1 MPANRETRPDAKYD
15 GPMTPD
21 ELLGARLANQLLTVA
36 GSGDA
41 ATVVSRFGAVQAQE
55 YNQSVWA
62 LGLRTAQGDLA
73 AIEAAVGAGTILRTW
88 PMRGTIHFVPAADA
102 RWLVNLLAPRRI
114 RQMTS
119 VYEKIGL
126 TGSVFS
132 RAGDIV
138 TAVLAGGHRRQR
150 KDLYSILTQHGID
163 CSPSPHGSRG
173 GHILGY
179 LSMLG
184 LICLGPLDGRQA
196 TFVLLDEWAP
206 ASRTPAEPLAELAR
220 RYFASHGPATAK
232 DFAWWSGLTLREV
245 RQASELAGPALASV
259 SLAGQDYWYETE
271 SGPAT
276 GPGGAW
282 LLPAF
287 DEYTVAYRD
296 RAVLLGGREMPPSE
310 LLNPVMVLDGLVV
323 GVWRATIGKT
333 LVRITLAPFDGVTAA
348 GLGRFE
354 QPCARYAAFSGLD
367 VEVETGDYRQVRRIR
382 AQ

>member
-1 MPANRETRPDAKYD
+1 MPANREARPDAKYD

-41 ATVVSRFGAVQAQE
+41 TAVVSRFGAVQAQE

-62 LGLRTAQGDLA
+62 LGLRTAGADLA
-73 AIEAAVGAGTILRTW
+73 AIEAAVSAGTILRTW

-114 RQMTS
+114 RQMTG

-126 TGSVFS
+126 TASVFS

-138 TAVLAGGHRRQR
+138 AAVLAGGHRRQR

-163 CSPSPHGSRG
+163 CSASPNGSRG

-184 LICLGPLDGRQA
+184 LLCLGPLDGRQA

-206 ASRTPAEPLAELAR
+206 ASRAPAEPLAELAR

-245 RQASELAGPALASV
+245 RQATELAGPAIASV
-259 SLAGQDYWYETE
+259 QVAGQDYWWAAE
-271 SGPAT
+271 SGPTAERA
-276 GPGGAW
+276 GAW

-296 RAVLLGGREMPPSE
+296 RAVLLGGREMPHSE
-310 LLNPVMVLDGLVV
+310 LLNPVMVLDGRVV
-323 GVWRATIGKT
+323 GVWRAVIGKT
-333 LVRITLAPFDGVTAA
+333 SVRITLAPFDGATAA
-348 GLGRFE
+348 EVDRFE
-354 QPCARYAAFSGLD
+354 QPCAHYGAFAGLD
-367 VEVETGDYRQVRRIR
+367 VDVEAGDYRQVRRIR

>member
-1 MPANRETRPDAKYD
+1 MPANREARPDAKYD

-36 GSGDA
+36 GPGDA
-41 ATVVSRFGAVQAQE
+41 AAVVSRFGAVQAQE

-62 LGLRTAQGDLA
+62 LGLRTAGADLA
-73 AIEAAVGAGTILRTW
+73 AIEAAVSAGTILRTW

-114 RQMTS
+114 RQMTG

-126 TGSVFS
+126 TASVFS

-138 TAVLAGGHRRQR
+138 AAVLAGGHRRQR

-163 CSPSPHGSRG
+163 CSASPNGSRG

-206 ASRTPAEPLAELAR
+206 ASRAPAEPLAEVAR

-232 DFAWWSGLTLREV
+232 DFAWWSGLTLGEV
-245 RQASELAGPALASV
+245 RQATELAGPALASV
-259 SLAGQDYWYETE
+259 QVAGQDYWYAAE
-271 SGPAT
+271 SGPTAE
-276 GPGGAW
+276 GAGAW

-296 RAVLLGGREMPPSE
+296 RALLLGGREMPHSE

-333 LVRITLAPFDGVTAA
+333 TAAITLAPFDGVTAA
-348 GLGRFE
+348 ELGRFE
-354 QPCARYAAFSGLD
+354 QPCARYGAFAGLD
-367 VEVETGDYRQVRRIR
+367 VDVESGDYRQVRRIR

>member
-1 MPANRETRPDAKYD
+1 MPANREARPDAKYD

-36 GSGDA
+36 GADDA
-41 ATVVSRFGAVQAQE
+41 ATVVSRFLAVQAQE

-62 LGLRTAQGDLA
+62 LGLRTPQADLA
-73 AIEAAVGAGTILRTW
+73 AIEAAVNAGTILRTW

-102 RWLVNLLAPRRI
+102 RWLVDLLAPRKI

-126 TGSVFS
+126 TTSVLS

-138 TAVLAGGHRRQR
+138 AAMLTGGHRRQR

-163 CSPSPHGSRG
+163 CSASPNGSRG

-206 ASRTPAEPLAELAR
+206 ASRVPAEPLAELAR
-220 RYFASHGPATAK
+220 RYFASHGPATEK

-245 RQASELAGPALASV
+245 RQATELAGPALASV
-259 SLAGQDYWYETE
+259 QLAEQDYWFKAE
-271 SGPAT
+271 SGPRA
-276 GPGGAW
+276 GRSGAW

-296 RAVLLGGREMPPSE
+296 RTVLLGGREMSHSE

-323 GVWRATIGKT
+323 GVWRATTGKT
-333 LVRITLAPFDGVTAA
+333 SVRITLAPFDGVRPAD
-348 GLGRFE
+348 LGRFE
-354 QPCARYAAFSGLD
+354 QPCAAYGAFAGLD
-367 VEVETGDYRQVRRIR
+367 VEVESGDYRQVRRIR